1 MEEDLSEVAAE
12 VRASS
17 SLVEAKKEN
26 LFFEEL
32 PPEGMLLTLF
42 RSDDQSSDGL
52 DGPMRTEIVR
62 KYLNFEAN
70 KDKYDDEIETNVVS
84 LPLVISELDLPLGGN
99 QAVSIDGFKI
109 ERKHNC
115 FPLFYQDG
123 WKIHYLIGK

>member
-1 MEEDLSEVAAE
+1 MEEDLSEIAAE

-32 PPEGMLLTLF
+32 APEGMRF
-42 RSDDQSSDGL
+42 QFQS
-52 DGPMRTEIVR
+52 IVR
-62 KYLNFEAN
+62 TPDRPIQGRADTRIVLKAI
-70 KDKYDDEIETNVVS
+70 KDNDDDEIETSVVS
-84 LPLVISELDLPLGGN
+84 LPLVISELDLPIGGN
-99 QAVSIDGFKI
+99 QTISIDGFKI

-123 WKIHYLIGK
+123 WKVHYLVGK

>member
-1 MEEDLSEVAAE
+1 MGKSRMEEDLSEVAAE

-32 PPEGMLLTLF
+32 PPE
-42 RSDDQSSDGL
+42 
-52 DGPMRTEIVR
+52 
-62 KYLNFEAN
+62 
-70 KDKYDDEIETNVVS
+70 DKYDDEIETNVVS

-99 QAVSIDGFKI
+99 QAISIDGFKI

-123 WKIHYLIGK
+123 WKIQLSHWKVSLKSGKTVGKIPFLEPDVQFR

>member
-1 MEEDLSEVAAE
+1 MEVDLSEIAAE

-32 PPEGMLLTLF
+32 ATEGMLF
-42 RSDDQSSDGL
+42 QFQS
-52 DGPMRTEIVR
+52 IVR
-62 KYLNFEAN
+62 TPDRPIQGRADTRIVLKAI
-70 KDKYDDEIETNVVS
+70 KDNDDDEIETSVVS
-84 LPLVISELDLPLGGN
+84 LPLVISELDLPIGGN
-99 QAVSIDGFKI
+99 QTISIDGFKI

-123 WKIHYLIGK
+123 WKVHYLVGK

>member
-42 RSDDQSSDGL
+42 RSGEL
-52 DGPMRTEIVR
+52 DGQMRTEIVR

-99 QAVSIDGFKI
+99 QAISIDGFKI